1 MLKMALRG
9 SSHEVEAT
17 CYGLPSSNSACPA
30 TRLELANAVTPLNYV
45 DARTDDC
52 ELKDQLDLPT
62 AAHPASAASDV
73 CSEDST
79 ANPNYCS
86 ICTDVSFPTATLE
99 CCGDGI
105 VHNRKTLCSIC
116 IIKQF
121 SSRPDIDLKCA
132 FCRGPLPA
140 SLKWYVLAV
149 RCFDKSVKA
158 MIAESKHYLRIRWL
172 NRPYFYLCPHSKRGA
187 IKENHFVLVFLCIC
201 GVLTVGFLSTWL
213 SMGSAR
219 TASSRGSPQ
228 EGADSGSGR

>member
-17 CYGLPSSNSACPA
+17 CYGLPSSSGAYPA
-30 TRLELANAVTPLNYV
+30 TRLELANAVTPFNRI
-45 DARTDDC
+45 DARAGGG
-52 ELKDQLDLPT
+52 ELKEQLDLLA
-62 AAHPASAASDV
+62 AAHPASGVSDV
-73 CSEDST
+73 CSEDSST
-79 ANPNYCS
+79 NPNYCS
-86 ICTDVSFPTATLE
+86 ICTDVSFPTTTLE

-105 VHNRKTLCSIC
+105 LHNRKTICSIC
-116 IIKQF
+116 IVKQF
-121 SSRPDIDLKCA
+121 SSRPDIDLKCP
-132 FCRGPLPA
+132 FCRGPLPN
-140 SLKWYVLAV
+140 SLKWYLLAV

-158 MIAESKHYLRIRWL
+158 MIAESKQYLQIRRL